1 MQQIESNLKHHEAN
15 VDLKSAV
22 SVEVKRSNNAIKRL
36 KITEKNVILKVIFH
50 VIYVKG
56 IL

>member
-1 MQQIESNLKHHEAN
+1 M
-15 VDLKSAV
+15 DLKSAV